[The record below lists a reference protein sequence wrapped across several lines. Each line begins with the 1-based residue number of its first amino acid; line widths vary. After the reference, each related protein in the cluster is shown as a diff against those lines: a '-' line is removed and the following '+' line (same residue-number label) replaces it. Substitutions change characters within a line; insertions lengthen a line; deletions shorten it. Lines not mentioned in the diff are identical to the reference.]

1 MAGPAE
7 RTPTDAP
14 LGPRHPHVRELR
26 ALLRD
31 RRSRDQ
37 AGRFVLEGHRVLASA
52 LDQGVALHECLVGP
66 EASHAAMEVVERA
79 RAAGVRVR
87 ALAPGVASRL
97 GDAQTPQAV
106 FAVAPLRRHGV
117 AALADH
123 DLVLVADRVG
133 DPGNAGTL
141 VRGVAAA
148 GARALALGSGSVDV
162 YNPKAVRA
170 SAGALFAVT
179 VVEGTTSVEI
189 LESVGARGLRR
200 LGAVTS
206 GGTALDDVDLTGPVA
221 LVVGHE
227 ARGLDP
233 SLPLDGRVTIPMHG
247 PVESLNVAMAGSLL
261 LFEAARQRRARSR

>member
-37 AGRFVLEGHRVLASA
+37 AGRFVLEGHRVLAAA
-52 LDQGVALHECLVGP
+52 LDQHAALQECLVGP
-66 EASHAAMEVVERA
+66 EASHAAMQVVERA

-106 FAVAPLRRHGV
+106 FAVAPLRRHGLD
-117 AALADH
+117 ALAGH
-123 DLVLVADRVG
+123 DLVLVADRLA

-148 GARALALGSGSVDV
+148 GARVMALGPGSVDA

-189 LESVGARGLRR
+189 LEAMGARGLRR
-200 LGAVTS
+200 LGAVAS
-206 GGTALDDVDLTGPVA
+206 GGAAPDELDLTAPVA
-221 LVVGHE
+221 FVLGHE

-233 SLPLDGRVTIPMHG
+233 ALPLDGAVTIPMRG
-247 PVESLNVAMAGSLL
+247 PVESLNVAMAGTLL
-261 LFEAARQRRARSR
+261 LFEAARQRRARAR